1 MSDPTQRIDVEDVT
15 AAGDFSTWLAAT
27 RRALEGDAGIDVPCG
42 TCTAC
47 CTASYFI
54 HVRPDETRTLAHIPK
69 ELLFPAPGMPKGH
82 LVMGYD
88 QNGHCPM
95 LVDNTCSIYE
105 DRPQTC
111 RSYDCRVFPAT
122 CLEPEDKPLIMRRAR
137 SWRFDHPTKRDRDA
151 QAAVA
156 AAVAF
161 LREHADAFP
170 NWVIPKVATQL
181 AVLAIKASGA
191 FAQHDGR
198 SVDDIA
204 AAVVAEVRRFD
215 VPSSR

>member
-1 MSDPTQRIDVEDVT
+1 MTDPTQRIDVEDVT
-15 AAGDFSTWLAAT
+15 SAGDFSTWLAAT
-27 RRALEGDAGIDVPCG
+27 RRALESDTGVDVACG

-54 HVRPDETRTLAHIPK
+54 HVRPDEARTLARIPK
-69 ELLFPAPGMPKGH
+69 ALLFSAPGMPKGH

-88 QNGHCPM
+88 ERGHCPM
-95 LVDNTCSIYE
+95 LVDGACSIYD

-111 RSYDCRVFPAT
+111 RTYDCRVFPAT
-122 CLEPEDKPLIMRRAR
+122 GLEPDDKPLIRRRAR
-137 SWRFDHPTKRDRDA
+137 AWRFDYPTRRDRDA
-151 QAAVA
+151 QAAVT

-170 NWVIPKVATQL
+170 TWAIPTIATQL
-181 AVLAIKASGA
+181 AVLAIKASRA
-191 FAQHDGR
+191 FEADGER
-198 SVDDIA
+198 AVEAIA

-215 VPSSR
+215 RPAPR

>member
-1 MSDPTQRIDVEDVT
+1 MTDPTQRIDVEDVT
-15 AAGDFSTWLAAT
+15 SAGDFSTWLAAT
-27 RRALEGDAGIDVPCG
+27 RRALESDTGVDVACG

-54 HVRPDETRTLAHIPK
+54 HVRPDEARTLARIPK
-69 ELLFPAPGMPKGH
+69 ALLFPAPGMPKGH

-88 QNGHCPM
+88 ERGHCPM
-95 LVDNTCSIYE
+95 LVDGACSIYD

-111 RSYDCRVFPAT
+111 RTYDCRVFPAT
-122 CLEPEDKPLIMRRAR
+122 GLEPDDKPLIRRRAR
-137 SWRFDHPTKRDRDA
+137 AWRFDYPTRRDRDA
-151 QAAVA
+151 QAAVT

-170 NWVIPKVATQL
+170 TWAIPTIATQL
-181 AVLAIKASGA
+181 AVLAIKASRA
-191 FAQHDGR
+191 FEADGER
-198 SVDDIA
+198 AVEAIA

-215 VPSSR
+215 RPAPR